1 MGALTD
7 RPRAGVHMCAPEGP
21 DLRDELLRE
30 AQHAHGL
37 NGRLVHEIH
46 GAELEPAQR
55 DFRPLLGEG
64 GHQQDR
70 HRLLG
75 HEALEGLEATEPRH
89 LDVEGD
95 DVGAQ
100 LAGLRE
106 ALLAVRGEAH
116 HLDVVHRP
124 EHPLDGF
131 AHERGVVHHEDTN
144 STAPGHGRGS
154 SGFWYTMAP
163 WKRIGTKALD
173 TRASD
178 SAWPRK
184 R

>member
-1 MGALTD
+1 MLMGCTD
-7 RPRAGVHMCAPEGP
+7 DLSTKSMAPSSSPRSVTSAPSWVRV
-21 DLRDELLRE
+21 DISRT
-30 AQHAHGL
+30 A
-37 NGRLVHEIH
+37 
-46 GAELEPAQR
+46 
-55 DFRPLLGEG
+55 
-64 GHQQDR
+64 

-75 HEALEGLEATEPRH
+75 HEPLEGLEAAEPRH
-89 LDVEGD
+89 PDVEGD

-106 ALLAVRGEAH
+106 PLLAVRGEAH

-124 EHPLDGF
+124 EHPLDGL
-131 AHERGVVHHEDTN
+131 ADERGVVHHEDADP
-144 STAPGHGRGS
+144 TAPGHGRGS